1 MKKAYSY
8 IRYSSPQQSK
18 GDSFRRQLATTQ
30 AYCDKHGFELD
41 EELSLYKELG
51 VSGFSGDQENL
62 KRFITDCVSGKIEKG
77 SLLIV
82 ENLDRL
88 SRQKINIAMR
98 QFLHLLEYVDIYTIQ
113 DEKKYLHISDND
125 EEKNDSQMLDIM
137 TSLIIMSR
145 AYEESATKQKRLKE
159 SWDER
164 RTNIE
169 TIKLTSLVPHW
180 LKLSKDKSS
189 FHIKKDRVEIIKYI
203 YDKCIEGVGV
213 TQLIRHLNSNL
224 DQFPTPTTKS
234 TLWARTSVSRIL
246 TDKSVL
252 GEYQPHIGKHGG
264 VGNKKRKPLGDSILD
279 YYPQIIDE
287 EIFYKAQIARK
298 SRAVGR
304 GKLSN
309 EHFSNLF
316 RSFIKCG
323 HCDGKMEFLNKGTD
337 KIRGG
342 KYLTC
347 ANSKRGGECTQNK
360 HYKYLPLELML
371 LHLTTEN
378 GFMPKPEPPTK
389 LNLRLT
395 KLQDVYEKSS
405 NGLKFLLNGDL
416 TALPIQDKI
425 SELSKEI
432 ENYSLEI
439 KTLEDQILTFKP
451 DYHYEELHHDVI
463 FEEDKLKLYSNRI
476 NFNSYLLK
484 KIDSAYLLYD
494 RCPFVLFKMKDD
506 HVHTIILDENYNFG
520 GCTLPNGEVSYKR
533 LNGVPTAID
542 PMIWKIQENFI
553 DLLDNAKNINS
564 KKLENYLNRINK
576 LINKI
581 VMEQD
586 IELFDKIIYQI
597 EKTTKLLLSFQN

>member
-8 IRYSSPQQSK
+8 IRYSSPQQAK

-30 AYCDKHGFELD
+30 SFCEKNGYELD
-41 EELSLYKELG
+41 TELSVYQELG

-62 KRFITDCVSGKIEKG
+62 KRFINDCEIGKVEKG

-88 SRQKINIAMR
+88 SRQKINTAMR
-98 QFLHLLEYVDIYTIQ
+98 QFLHLLEYVDIYTLQ
-113 DEKKYLHISDND
+113 DNKKYSHTDDQESDN
-125 EEKNDSQMLDIM
+125 QLLDIM

-159 SWDER
+159 SWNNR
-164 RTNIE
+164 RDNIQNK
-169 TIKLTSLVPHW
+169 KLVTLLPHW
-180 LKLSKDKSS
+180 LKLSEDKTK
-189 FHIKKDRVEIIKYI
+189 FYLKKDRVEIIKYI
-203 YDKCIEGVGV
+203 FQECINGVGV
-213 TQLIRHLNSNL
+213 SKLIRHLNENL
-224 DQFPTPTTKS
+224 DKYPTPTKRS
-234 TLWARTSVSRIL
+234 RLWARTSVSRIL
-246 TDKSVL
+246 TDRTVL
-252 GEYQPHIGKHGG
+252 GEYQPHIGKHKGIG
-264 VGNKKRKPLGDSILD
+264 DKKRKSFGEPILD

-287 EIFYKAQIARK
+287 ETFLKAQIARK

-309 EHFSNLF
+309 EYFSNLY

-323 HCDGKMEFLNKGTD
+323 HCDGKMEFVNKGND
-337 KIRGG
+337 RVKGG

-347 ANSKRGGECTQNK
+347 ANSKRGGECSQNK

-389 LNLRLT
+389 LNLRLA

-405 NGLKFLLNGDL
+405 NDLNFLLNGDF
-416 TALPIQDKI
+416 TALPIQNKI
-425 SELSKEI
+425 SELSKDI

-451 DYHYEELHHDVI
+451 DYHYDELHNDVI
-463 FEEDKLKLYSNRI
+463 IEEDKLKLYSNRI
-476 NFNSYLLK
+476 NFNSYLLN
-484 KIDSAYLLYD
+484 KIDSAYLIYEH
-494 RCPFVLFKMKDD
+494 CPFIVFKMKDK

-533 LNGVPTAID
+533 LNGEPTPID
-542 PMIWKIQENFI
+542 PMIWQIQENFI
-553 DLLDNAKNINS
+553 HLLDETKNIKN
-564 KKLENYLNRINK
+564 KKLDNYLNRINK
-576 LINKI
+576 LINKL
-581 VMEQD
+581 VLDQD
-586 IELFDKIIYQI
+586 VDLFDKIIYQI
-597 EKTTKLLLSFQN
+597 EKTVKILTKLKVN